1 MESYPSSGEL
11 ESTEPDPA
19 ALFANICLL
28 TDKKLF
34 SSTQTD
40 IVFRQTDEVV
50 IELEGV
56 GELSVFAGFDLAR
69 RVKDQRVI
77 YYSLET
83 KPVEM
88 VVFSAND
95 VSVGSQ
101 LDGDNINEPDFAA
114 QVLEQLRKAIEQ
126 KAIADT
132 DAYPY
137 DLAPEGNMPN
147 GKKKTR
153 NLRFIRQSL
162 EESRVNGDSNVF
174 RLSFNNYGT
183 GNIHYAI
190 EASSISQAVEKIFEQ
205 IPEGTPINSRFRPTL
220 SLVKN
225 DESYVIPE
233 AAYRTLLGLYLD
245 RQLLAQGYG
254 LKVQSEQLKLGK
266 VKKARLIDRILK
278 WLIVF

>member
-1 MESYPSSGEL
+1 MEIYPSSGEL

-19 ALFANICLL
+19 ALFTNICLL
-28 TDKKLF
+28 TNKKPF

-40 IVFRQTDEVV
+40 RVFRQTDESF
-50 IELEGV
+50 IELERV
-56 GELSVFAGFDLAR
+56 GKLSVFAGFDLAR
-69 RVKDQRVI
+69 RAQDQRVI
-77 YYSLET
+77 YYLLEAR
-83 KPVEM
+83 PVEM
-88 VVFSAND
+88 VVFSADD
-95 VSVGSQ
+95 VTLGSQ
-101 LDGDNINEPDFAA
+101 LDGNNINVPEFAS

-137 DLAPEGNMPN
+137 DLYSEGNMSN

-153 NLRFIRQSL
+153 NLEFIRQSL
-162 EESRVNGDSNVF
+162 EESRANGDSNVF
-174 RLSFNNYGT
+174 RVSINNYGA
-183 GNIHYAI
+183 GNVHLSI
-190 EASSISQAVEKIFEQ
+190 EASSLSQAVEKIFEL
-205 IPEGTPINSRFRPTL
+205 IPKGAQINSRFRPML

-225 DESYVIPE
+225 DESYLIPE

-245 RQLLAQGYG
+245 RYLLAWGYG
-254 LKVQSEQLKLGK
+254 LKVKSEQSKSGE